1 MKRRD
6 KQCSGMG
13 RMALRS
19 HEELSEFSDEQND
32 VEGKLDNNLSLP
44 VGVGRQGEGGVRL
57 NDQLKYGSSGKPLIT
72 VITIV
77 FNGVDIL
84 EDTILSIVNQSYG
97 NIEFIVIDGKS
108 QDGTLD
114 IIRKY
119 ENAIDYWVSEKDLGI
134 YNAMNKGIVLSRGQW
149 MIFMNAGDQFYDA
162 NVLQNVS
169 GILDEEHV
177 DIVFGKS
184 ISHFQE
190 LSVLRYENFSSDQ
203 KDFYKKKLP
212 NHQAVFLSR
221 KKYSDLRYDESYR
234 YCADSDYLFKAFSDG
249 VSREYHGI
257 VSLFELGGA
266 SNYYPTFKAFRTIA
280 IESMRLRGGLRPLFV
295 HTAKY
300 LLQRIMGKDR
310 YLRFYVKKGVK
321 R

>member
-1 MKRRD
+1 MKVSIVTVVYNDPEGLETTIKSVSSQSFRD
-6 KQCSGMG
+6 IEYIVIDG
-13 RMALRS
+13 
-19 HEELSEFSDEQND
+19 
-32 VEGKLDNNLSLP
+32 
-44 VGVGRQGEGGVRL
+44 
-57 NDQLKYGSSGKPLIT
+57 GSSGKT
-72 VITIV
+72 
-77 FNGVDIL
+77 
-84 EDTILSIVNQSYG
+84 QSVLARYSDC
-97 NIEFIVIDGKS
+97 ISK
-108 QDGTLD
+108 L
-114 IIRKY
+114 
-119 ENAIDYWVSEKDLGI
+119 VSEPDNGI
-134 YNAMNKGIVLSRGQW
+134 YNAMNKGIDLCTGDWV
-149 MIFMNAGDQFYDA
+149 IFMNAGDQFYDEE
-162 NVLQNVS
+162 VLQNVS
-169 GILDEEHV
+169 AILNEECV

-184 ISHFQE
+184 ISHYQD
-190 LSVLRYENFSSDQ
+190 LSVLRYEDFSSDQ
-203 KDFYKKKLP
+203 KEFYKRKLP

-280 IESMRLRGGLRPLFV
+280 IESMRLRGGLKPMLV